1 VELFWTALL
10 IVASLA
16 CTGVMALLALRLRT
30 ESGR

>member
-1 VELFWTALL
+1 VELFWTSLL

-16 CTGVMALLALRLRT
+16 GTGVAGMLALRLRT